1 MTPSQASASLR
12 SYLLLGAFAT
22 LLPSQIVDGVPTG
35 CRPCG
40 ADEEGWGCLR
50 LSSLWSF

>member
-1 MTPSQASASLR
+1 MTLNQASASLR

-22 LLPSQIVDGVPTG
+22 LLPSQNLDGVPTG
-35 CRPCG
+35 CRSRG